1 MLATR
6 AGDLVAADADERT
19 CAEHAVPTMVG
30 VGASSLALV
39 LLEQGDVE
47 AAHRELEQAGLLGD
61 ERPLYMWGPYVRGLV
76 RHAQGRAAEALVD
89 FEEVARHTT
98 EVGGLTAGL
107 PCQAHIA
114 LALHA
119 LGDHAAAGRAASEQL
134 ERARRRGTPRL
145 LGIAL
150 RACGLVSRGD
160 ARIARLSDAVDALE
174 GSQAKVELARARCDL
189 GIALARAGERRVG
202 RELLER
208 SHDAA
213 RECGARGLA
222 QTTHDELVVAGA
234 RPRRLM
240 FSGVEALTAAE
251 RRVAEMAADGL
262 TNREIA
268 QALFV
273 TPKTVENQLGRAYTK
288 LGVSSRLEVRPALD
302 APPDGR
308 RLAAARER

>member
-1 MLATR
+1 
-6 AGDLVAADADERT
+6 
-19 CAEHAVPTMVG
+19 
-30 VGASSLALV
+30 
-39 LLEQGDVE
+39 
-47 AAHRELEQAGLLGD
+47 
-61 ERPLYMWGPYVRGLV
+61 
-76 RHAQGRAAEALVD
+76 
-89 FEEVARHTT
+89 
-98 EVGGLTAGL
+98 
-107 PCQAHIA
+107 
-114 LALHA
+114 
-119 LGDHAAAGRAASEQL
+119 
-134 ERARRRGTPRL
+134 
-145 LGIAL
+145 
-150 RACGLVSRGD
+150 VSRGD

-189 GIALARAGERRVG
+189 GIALARAGERRAG

-222 QTTHDELVVAGA
+222 RTTHDELVVAGA